1 MHCKFRAG
9 DRVVLLEDDLASGLK
24 RGAAGVVWTA
34 YAVEP
39 PAYEVTFRDEF
50 GEEFDL
56 TLSET
61 EIASAVP
68 ALTTF

>member
-1 MHCKFRAG
+1 M
-9 DRVVLLEDDLASGLK
+9 VLQGDDLAIGLK
-24 RGAAGVVWTA
+24 RGTEGVVWTA

-39 PAYEVTFRDEF
+39 PAYEVTFRDEI

-61 EIASAVP
+61 EIESVVP